1 MPKLPEG
8 KREELVKYLV
18 AQGDVKM
25 VANIHDWF
33 VDNDYIKEDVADVVK
48 DNDETETQYYKFLNP
63 EPGSK
68 YFEEKWPKGN
78 FIFVR
83 ISVTTIVL
91 HA

>member
-1 MPKLPEG
+1 MPEG
-8 KREELVKYLV
+8 KRDELVKYLV

-25 VANIHDWF
+25 IHDWF
-33 VDNDYIKEDVADVVK
+33 VDNDIIKEDVADVVK
-48 DNDETETQYYKFLNP
+48 DNDETETQLNEFLNP

-78 FIFVR
+78 LIFVR